1 MCPPG
6 FLKAPNPRCWLFPF
20 LNGPSPSS
28 RTIVPWGFSS
38 LLGKSS
44 QCNSSCIMRQSH
56 SHENK
61 LHVTRKVLTRQMT
74 QTRAWPTP
82 ASSCLP
88 RTHRARQAGLALG
101 CQGQKGGRAQCSP
114 NQWCSEWRS
123 KAGFS
128 GTGRL
133 SHRKGGKPEGT
144 CG

>member
-1 MCPPG
+1 MWMCPPG

-88 RTHRARQAGLALG
+88 RTHRARQAALS
-101 CQGQKGGRAQCSP
+101 GRART
-114 NQWCSEWRS
+114 WV
-123 KAGFS
+123 S
-128 GTGRL
+128 GAKGRQSSVFPKPVVLRVEKQGRL
-133 SHRKGGKPEGT
+133 LRHRTPES
-144 CG
+144 